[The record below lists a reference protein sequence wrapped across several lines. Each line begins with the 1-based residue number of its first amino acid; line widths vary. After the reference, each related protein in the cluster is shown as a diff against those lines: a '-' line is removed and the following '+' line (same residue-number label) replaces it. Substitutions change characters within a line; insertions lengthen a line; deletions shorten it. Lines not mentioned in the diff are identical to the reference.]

1 MEILDLIFSLVQS
14 LVPIPESKYRSLY
27 GEALEWRA
35 KIENRQKDNPQDLTG
50 IDKVYLKVH
59 KPWGVRLLIAML
71 YIPVFRWLN
80 APPEPEGH
88 EE

>member
-1 MEILDLIFSLVQS
+1 MEILDLLFALVQS

-35 KIENRQKDNPQDLTG
+35 KIEAKSKDNFEELTS

-59 KPWGVRLLIAML
+59 KPWGVRLLIAIF
-71 YIPVFRWLN
+71 YIPIFRWLN
-80 APPEPEGH
+80 APPEPDRDDE
-88 EE
+88 